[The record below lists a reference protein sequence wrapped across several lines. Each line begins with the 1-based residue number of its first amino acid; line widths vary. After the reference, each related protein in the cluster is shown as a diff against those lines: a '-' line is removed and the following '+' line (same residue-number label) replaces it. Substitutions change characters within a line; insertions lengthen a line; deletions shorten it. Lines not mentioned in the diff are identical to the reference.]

1 MSDNGDSQPSKPPF
15 KRFVISLFGE
25 SGAGKTTVLGRLI
38 EMLRTRARYN
48 LEVAEGFQTH
58 DLRSIMWYRTG
69 RKYSGAVSVCTM
81 GDTVEIIQK
90 NFDFFEA
97 HFNNQLTAQITT
109 PWSLWEKEFNQEL
122 TEVELQST
130 TKHGAPIGVLVTAS
144 RKPLGEYKKLRDRLK
159 GYAILNIPIRVDV
172 WHESELDKPT
182 DSRDWMTS
190 VRAIPELLLFHVNH
204 VLRYNQFKKYVGK
217 RGYRVNF
224 AALSSSVSRD

>member
-38 EMLRTRARYN
+38 DMLRTRARYN
-48 LEVAEGFQTH
+48 LEVSEGFLTH

-69 RKYSGAVSVCTM
+69 RKYSGAVCVCTM

-90 NFDFFEA
+90 NLDFFEA
-97 HFNNQLTAQITT
+97 HFDDLQAAQTTT
-109 PWSLWEKEFNQEL
+109 PWSLWEKEFKQKLSEA
-122 TEVELQST
+122 ELQSI

-172 WHESELDKPT
+172 WHESELDTPT

-217 RGYRVNF
+217 KGYRVNF
-224 AALSSSVSRD
+224 SALSSSISRD

>member
-1 MSDNGDSQPSKPPF
+1 MSDNGDSQPRKPPF

-38 EMLRTRARYN
+38 GMLRTRARYN
-48 LEVAEGFQTH
+48 LEVSEGFLTH

-69 RKYSGAVSVCTM
+69 RKYSGAVCVCTM

-90 NFDFFEA
+90 NLDFFEA
-97 HFNNQLTAQITT
+97 HFDDLQAAQTTT
-109 PWSLWEKEFNQEL
+109 PWSLWEKEFKQKLSEA
-122 TEVELQST
+122 ELQSI

-172 WHESELDKPT
+172 WHGLKAQTNSCE
-182 DSRDWMTS
+182 WMTS
-190 VRAIPELLLFHVNH
+190 VRAIPELLLFQINH
-204 VLRYNQFKKYVGK
+204 VLRQAKFKVYSPKKKHLVD
-217 RGYRVNF
+217 F
-224 AALSSSVSRD
+224 AVLSSNVSRD